1 MDIRCYIDDN
11 TILII
16 PSNIKYQLL
25 KNNNTLLNIKSYTKE
40 YLKKKLLFDYDNKTI
55 HYLMKKYGYKV
66 DICKMYLDNMYYVD
80 NINYESDKLNA
91 LVEMKT
97 DLLDNNLLIIDNLF
111 LNSLKNKKII
121 VYGYYIDKFFRKL
134 LDKVSKYAT
143 VEIIGNNNIKNNN
156 LITYEFNDIESE
168 ISFVAYSICDLI
180 KKGIDIN
187 KIKLGNI
194 SDDYIIT
201 LKRIFSF
208 YNISLNL
215 DNNIN
220 LYGTDIALSFINSFK
235 ETNDLKSSLEELKY
249 DLNDSNNLKIYNK
262 IVNICN
268 NYTWYNKEDNI
279 IDMLINDFK
288 NSFISNPKLDKVVEV
303 INLRESIINDDEYIF
318 LMNFNQGSMP
328 ITYQNIDYITD
339 KLKEYVS
346 LDRTL
351 EKNKSELEICK
362 NIILNIKNIVITYK
376 LKSGMDEY
384 YPSSLID
391 ELNIKVIKNTLI
403 DKTISYSNIMDE
415 INLSKKLDKLIK
427 YNEVDEDLD
436 ILYHN
441 YSNTLY
447 NTYNNKFSGIDNKL
461 LLNYLNPKLKL
472 SYSKVDDYF
481 KCAFKYYINHI
492 MNFKEKEE
500 TFYLTI
506 GNLFHYVLSIAFLDD
521 FDFDAAWNEYLKDI
535 VLSSKE
541 QFFLSKL
548 KTELQFIINVINN
561 QNRLSTFDKSLYEE
575 KIYVNLNNKIPVTFS
590 GIVDKIRYK
599 EDTNT
604 KIAIIDYKT
613 GKTDINLCNVIHGLN
628 MQLPIYLYLVSNSN
642 KFNDPTFV
650 GFYLQEIL
658 HNEIYND
665 FKTDYDKEKTD
676 NLKLKGYTIDEEEL
690 INEFDSSYADSRVIK
705 SMKLTK
711 NGFSAYSKLLN
722 SKQINN
728 LIKLVDNKI
737 FEAST
742 NILDGKFDI
751 NPKRIGG
758 VNISCEYCKFKNMCY
773 MRERDIITLN
783 EYKNLDFLGG
793 EDNE

>member
-676 NLKLKGYTIDEEEL
+676 NLKLKGYTIDEEDL

-711 NGFSAYSKLLN
+711 NGFSVYSKILN
-722 SKQINN
+722 NNQINN
-728 LIKLVDNKI
+728 LIKLVGNKI
-737 FEAST
+737 NEAAT

-758 VNISCEYCKFKNMCY
+758 ANIACEYCEFKNICY
-773 MRERDIITLN
+773 MRESDIVNLT